1 MNRKHCG
8 GTVVDPKVVLTA
20 AHCFT
25 DQETGS
31 FQSDGTDYRVTFN
44 RYERKDDTG
53 TDYRPVNNKEEGKG
67 RNYIQRHPEYNS
79 TTYDN
84 DVAIICLNSPVNDTI
99 KPVKLNDD
107 DNIPETGEEF
117 QVMGWGYT
125 DASNTNNTKKL
136 SNIPQIA
143 TVDYITNEAC
153 TKDPY
158 KYTDGRITDNMMC
171 AAAEDKDSCKG
182 DSGIMLLLIV
192 SY

>member
-1 MNRKHCG
+1 M
-8 GTVVDPKVVLTA
+8 VDPKVVLTA

-25 DQETGS
+25 DRETDS
-31 FQSDGTDYRVTFN
+31 FISDRDYTVTFN
-44 RYERKDDTG
+44 RYERSKDRTG
-53 TDYRPVNNKEEGKG
+53 TDPRPVSSKEEGKG
-67 RNYIQRHPEYNS
+67 KNYIQRHPEYNS

-99 KPVKLNDD
+99 KPVKLNVD

-182 DSGIMLLLIV
+182 DSGIMLLLFV